1 MRRWSGAG
9 AIATLLL
16 LAAFTAL
23 ASLLGGGPARAS
35 SPPDQVFGT
44 NPPSS
49 TAPSTSPTSAP
60 ASTVTAPTVR
70 PVVTTVAVATT
81 RVHSTATTAP
91 ARVIAPPPYTTP
103 RSQYQAPTT
112 SPPTTVPATTTTI
125 LGIGGRLPAAPVTLP
140 LHTQSSNG
148 HVNSV
153 FAWLSGAGFAVAL
166 IIVGYRLLATRPG
179 GKDRAPV
186 G

>member
-9 AIATLLL
+9 AIATLVL

-35 SPPDQVFGT
+35 STPDQVFGT

-49 TAPSTSPTSAP
+49 TTPSSSPPSEPPSTATP
-60 ASTVTAPTVR
+60 ATVR

-81 RVHSTATTAP
+81 RARASGTTAP
-91 ARVIAPPPYTTP
+91 ARVIAPTPYTTP
-103 RSQYQAPTT
+103 RSRYQTPTT
-112 SPPTTVPATTTTI
+112 PPPTTAPATTTTI
-125 LGIGGRLPAAPVTLP
+125 LGIGGRLPTAPVTLP

-148 HVNSV
+148 HVNPA
-153 FAWLSGAGFAVAL
+153 FAWLSGAGFAIAL
-166 IIVGYRLLATRPG
+166 ILVGYRLFATRPG
-179 GKDRAPV
+179 GRDRAPV

>member
-16 LAAFTAL
+16 LAGFTAL

-35 SPPDQVFGT
+35 STPDQVFRT
-44 NPPSS
+44 NPPPS

-60 ASTVTAPTVR
+60 ASTATPATVR

-81 RVHSTATTAP
+81 RAHSTATTAH
-91 ARVIAPPPYTTP
+91 ARVIAPTYTTP

-112 SPPTTVPATTTTI
+112 PPTTTAPTTTTTI
-125 LGIGGRLPAAPVTLP
+125 LGIGGHLPAAPVTLP

-148 HVNSV
+148 HVNPA

-166 IIVGYRLLATRPG
+166 LIVGYRFFATRPG